1 MSRAPFQVL
10 VLPYRITPDNAV
22 FYALFKREPSTG
34 GYWQGIAGGG
44 EDSESPLEAAKR
56 ETYEEAGIDPS
67 NEYVKLDSCATV
79 PVANVCGFRWGDDV
93 LVIPEYC
100 FGAKVEEEQLQLSYE
115 HTEYKW
121 LSYGHAMDVLHWDSN
136 KCALWELNFRVRRG
150 MRASSDNVEDLIQD
164 SPGFEPG
171 MHQKLDS

>member
-22 FYALFKREPSTG
+22 FYALFKRGPSTG

-44 EDSESPLEAAKR
+44 ENCESPLEAAKR
-56 ETYEEAGIDPS
+56 ETHEEAGIDPS
-67 NEYVKLDSCATV
+67 NEYVKLDSYAMV
-79 PVANVCGFRWGDDV
+79 PVANVCGFRWGDDI

-100 FGAKVEEEQLQLSYE
+100 FGVKVGEEQLQLSYE
-115 HTEYKW
+115 HTAYKW
-121 LSYGHAMDVLHWDSN
+121 LSYDSAMDILHWDSN

-150 MRASSDNVEDLIQD
+150 MRGSFEGVEDLIQD

-171 MHQKLDS
+171 IAPKTR

>member
-10 VLPYRITPDNAV
+10 VLPYRITPGNAV

-44 EDSESPLEAAKR
+44 EDGEAPLEAAKR
-56 ETYEEAGIDPS
+56 ETHEEAGIDPRH
-67 NEYVKLDSCATV
+67 EYIKLDSYATV

-100 FGAKVEEEQLQLSYE
+100 FGVKVSEEQLHLSYE
-115 HTEYKW
+115 HTEYRW
-121 LSYGHAMDVLHWDSN
+121 LSYDRAMEILHWDSN
-136 KCALWELNFRVRRG
+136 KGALWELNFRVRRG
-150 MRASSDNVEDLIQD
+150 MLESSEGVEELIRD
-164 SPGFEPG
+164 SPGFESSC
-171 MHQKLDS
+171 D

>member
-10 VLPYRITPDNAV
+10 VLPYRIASDNEILYAV
-22 FYALFKREPSTG
+22 FKRESSTG

-44 EDSESPLEAAKR
+44 EDGESPLEAAKR
-56 ETYEEAGIDPS
+56 ETHEEAGIDPG
-67 NEYVKLDSCATV
+67 NEYIKLDSYATV

-100 FGAKVEEEQLQLSYE
+100 FGVKASEEQLQLSYE
-115 HTEYKW
+115 HTEYRW
-121 LSYGHAMDVLHWDSN
+121 MRYHRAMEILHWDSN

-150 MRASSDNVEDLIQD
+150 MWGTSESAEDLIQD

-171 MHQKLDS
+171 ITPKN

>member
-10 VLPYRITPDNAV
+10 VLPYRISSDNEILYAV
-22 FYALFKREPSTG
+22 FKRESSTG

-44 EDSESPLEAAKR
+44 EDGESPLEAAKR
-56 ETYEEAGIDPS
+56 ETHEEAGINPRH
-67 NEYVKLDSCATV
+67 EYVNLDSYATV

-100 FGAKVEEEQLQLSYE
+100 FGVKVEDAQLQLSYE
-115 HTEYKW
+115 HTEYRW
-121 LSYGHAMDVLHWDSN
+121 LSYDRAMEILQWDSN

-150 MRASSDNVEDLIQD
+150 MLESSEGVEELIQD
-164 SPGFEPG
+164 SPGFEPSG
-171 MHQKLDS
+171 V

>member
-44 EDSESPLEAAKR
+44 ENGESPLEAAKR

-67 NEYVKLDSCATV
+67 NEYMKLDSYAMV

-93 LVIPEYC
+93 LVISEYC
-100 FGAKVEEEQLQLSYE
+100 FGVKIEDEQLQLSYE

-121 LSYGHAMDVLHWDSN
+121 LSYDSAMEILHWDSN

-171 MHQKLDS
+171 NAPKTR

>member
-10 VLPYRITPDNAV
+10 VLPYKITPDNEILYAV
-22 FYALFKREPSTG
+22 LKRESSTG

-44 EDSESPLEAAKR
+44 ENGESPMEAAKR
-56 ETYEEAGIDPS
+56 ETHEEAGIDPS
-67 NEYVKLDSCATV
+67 NEYIKLDSYAMV

-100 FGAKVEEEQLQLSYE
+100 FGVKVGEERLQLSYE

-121 LSYGHAMDVLHWDSN
+121 LGYGRAMDMLHWDSN

-150 MRASSDNVEDLIQD
+150 MQGSSEGVETLIQD
-164 SPGFEPG
+164 SPGFEPS
-171 MHQKLDS
+171 LV